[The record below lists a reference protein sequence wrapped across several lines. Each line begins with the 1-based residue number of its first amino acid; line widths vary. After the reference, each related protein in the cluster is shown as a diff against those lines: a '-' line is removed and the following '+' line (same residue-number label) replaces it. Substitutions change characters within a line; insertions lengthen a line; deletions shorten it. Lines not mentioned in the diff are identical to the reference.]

1 MRLITDA
8 LVILLGYLLGSL
20 PFAFL
25 LTKLSTG
32 KDIRY
37 EGDGNVGTRN
47 ALRVAGPLPGLF
59 TAVLDVSKGAAAY
72 WVGRKWGSSE
82 MVLYLTG
89 FALMVGHGFP
99 VWLGWRGGK
108 GLACASGFLFQ
119 MWPYAVLAGLAV
131 LLIART
137 LMRNFDLAFAA
148 AAAAFFSLTFVE
160 GNDLTRAIFVVLF
173 LGMAG
178 AKKLLDLP
186 HERAVRAKAG
196 QAHREVYEPET
207 QHQHTQ

>member
-1 MRLITDA
+1 MITDIA
-8 LVILLGYLLGSL
+8 VILMGYLLGSL
-20 PFAFL
+20 PFAFVI
-25 LTKLSTG
+25 TKLSTG

-47 ALRVAGPLPGLF
+47 ALRIAGPLPGLL
-59 TAVLDVSKGAAAY
+59 TAILDLSKGAAAY
-72 WVGRKWGSSE
+72 WVGHRWGSSD

-89 FALMVGHGFP
+89 FALLLGHGFP
-99 VWLGWRGGK
+99 IWLGWRGGK
-108 GLACASGFLFQ
+108 GLACASGFLFL
-119 MWPYAVLAGLAV
+119 MWPYSVVAGLIV

-137 LMRNFDLAFAA
+137 LMSNFDLAFAIA
-148 AAAAFFSLTFVE
+148 AAVFFALTFVE

-186 HERAVRAKAG
+186 HERAILARSS
-196 QAHREVYEPET
+196 QAEGEAREPEA

>member
-1 MRLITDA
+1 
-8 LVILLGYLLGSL
+8 
-20 PFAFL
+20 
-25 LTKLSTG
+25 
-32 KDIRY
+32 
-37 EGDGNVGTRN
+37 
-47 ALRVAGPLPGLF
+47 
-59 TAVLDVSKGAAAY
+59 
-72 WVGRKWGSSE
+72 

-89 FALMVGHGFP
+89 FALMLGHEFP
-99 VWLGWRGGK
+99 LWLRWRGGK

-119 MWPYAVLAGLAV
+119 MWPYSVLAGLIV

-137 LMRNFDLAFAA
+137 LMHNFDLAFAV

-160 GNDLTRAIFVVLF
+160 GNDLTGLVFVILF

-186 HERAVRAKAG
+186 HERAVLAKSSRPEEA
-196 QAHREVYEPET
+196 VPDPET